1 MLEGLKSIS
10 LVQGG
15 NVGVMAGKGQTGLTF
30 FSAIL
35 LPREGPQHLQLTLWL
50 AGRSIGIVEEG
61 AIFKGSVSDT
71 LEPLGAGAIFLIY
84 VLHPHVEVIVTS
96 RSKIPLECSSSVGR
110 APSLDG
116 FPFGLSSSGDF
127 SLPLPAISLVIL
139 SSFWYSKEHLGRNI
153 SPKCSNLGGV

>member
-61 AIFKGSVSDT
+61 AIFKGSVSDM

-84 VLHPHVEVIVTS
+84 VLHPHVEVIVKS
-96 RSKIPLECSSSVGR
+96 RSIGRVSV
-110 APSLDG
+110 PYTCT
-116 FPFGLSSSGDF
+116 FPFSY
-127 SLPLPAISLVIL
+127 LVTFELFKARQQEKFVLKADKFCVCLQVFGI
-139 SSFWYSKEHLGRNI
+139 
-153 SPKCSNLGGV
+153 